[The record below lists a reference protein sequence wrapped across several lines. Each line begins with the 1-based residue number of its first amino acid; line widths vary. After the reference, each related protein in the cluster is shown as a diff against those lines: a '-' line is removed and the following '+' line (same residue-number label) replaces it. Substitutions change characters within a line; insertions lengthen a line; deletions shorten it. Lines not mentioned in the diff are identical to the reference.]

1 MLFSRIPSY
10 NWEKIEKKSKSLSKY
25 GCYVTLKDVS
35 TYKGKEVITIDLN
48 IPDELE
54 QGKWQFLGLKKVCG
68 DDVLY
73 FGDIPT
79 EYHNTSMYCE
89 HCTSNRKRNS
99 VILIKDLESDTI
111 KQVGKTCVK
120 KYLGTAFDMLGSL
133 LLTVDEI
140 LEDDSSYSGRGYS
153 IFSKYVNLKKYLYYC
168 IESIKNRGY
177 IKKNTFDDNGNRIDT
192 TSYNAIRLYDDNYRK
207 DIDSLEEVEK
217 AISV

>member
-111 KQVGKTCVK
+111 K
-120 KYLGTAFDMLGSL
+120 
-133 LLTVDEI
+133 
-140 LEDDSSYSGRGYS
+140 
-153 IFSKYVNLKKYLYYC
+153 
-168 IESIKNRGY
+168 
-177 IKKNTFDDNGNRIDT
+177 
-192 TSYNAIRLYDDNYRK
+192 
-207 DIDSLEEVEK
+207 
-217 AISV
+217 